1 MTRRSASDRK
11 ESSRSVIYARYS
23 THNQKDLSI
32 EQQVEQAQ
40 KLAAERGFSVVE
52 IYADRALTGKN
63 DKRPS
68 FQKML
73 KDAAAGLF
81 SYVVAWK
88 SNRIGRNMLEAM
100 LNEQRFRDLG
110 VRFVYVEEDFDDSAA
125 GRFAARS
132 MMNVNQFY
140 SENMAEDIKRG
151 MNSNASRCMV
161 ASGRL
166 PLGYKADADLR
177 WILDEDR
184 APVVLEIFERV
195 ADGDL
200 LSDIARDLNARGIK
214 TSSGADWGKSSFSVL
229 LRNER
234 YRGIYIYDEIR
245 VEGGIPR
252 IVPDELFYK
261 VQEVLKVKKSVR
273 GRHSPFGDYALTGKL
288 FCGLC
293 GSAMTGMS
301 GVSKSGAPFHYYVC
315 SKKRREHACDKKN
328 VRKDEIE
335 QLVADAIR
343 EHILTD
349 EIIDWIAY
357 KTMQHNKKVEKE
369 NHLGALEDQLA
380 ASRSAAANVMK
391 AIEAGIITPTTKSR
405 LCELEKECADLEHRI
420 AAARA
425 DVIVITRDQI
435 VETLQLYRA
444 GDFEDPAFRA
454 QLFDTFLTAV
464 YVFDDNLRIVFSF
477 CGDKNAREIP
487 FDADLPDD
495 PADALASVRTS
506 SPTRHQ
512 NGARRTPRLFEADGI
527 FVLLLPLSQRA

>member
-1 MTRRSASDRK
+1 MARRSPDRK
-11 ESSRSVIYARYS
+11 ENARSVIYARYS

-40 KLAAERGFSVVE
+40 KLAAERNFSVVE

-63 DKRPS
+63 DKRS
-68 FQKML
+68 AFQRML
-73 KDAAAGLF
+73 KDAASGLF

-110 VRFVYVEEDFDDSAA
+110 VRIVYVEEDFDDSAA

-140 SENMAEDIKRG
+140 SDSMAEDVKRG
-151 MNSNASRCMV
+151 MNSNAARCMV

-166 PLGYKADADLR
+166 PLGYKSGEDLR
-177 WILDEDR
+177 WILDEER
-184 APVVLEIFERV
+184 APVVREIFERV

-200 LSDIARDLNARGIK
+200 LADIARDLNARGIK
-214 TSSGADWGKSSFSVL
+214 TSSGAEWGKSSFSVL

-234 YRGIYIYDEIR
+234 YRGVYIYDEIR
-245 VEGGIPR
+245 VDNGIPR
-252 IVPDELFYK
+252 IVPDELFFK
-261 VQEVLKVKKSVR
+261 VQGVLRVKKNVR
-273 GRHSPFGDYALTGKL
+273 GRHAPFGDYALTGKL

-301 GVSKSGAPFHYYVC
+301 GVGKSGAPFHYYVC
-315 SKKRREHACDKKN
+315 AKKRREHACEKKN
-328 VRKDEIE
+328 VRRDEIE

-349 EIIDWIAY
+349 EIIDWIAD
-357 KTMQHNKKVEKE
+357 KTMQHNKKVEEE

-380 ASRSAAANVMK
+380 EARSGAANVLK

-405 LCELEKECADLEHRI
+405 LLELEKECADLEHRI
-420 AAARA
+420 AVARA

-464 YVFDDNLRIVFSF
+464 YVFDDHLRLVFSF

-487 FDADLPDD
+487 FDAALPED
-495 PADALASVRTS
+495 PSDAFARVRASS
-506 SPTRHQ
+506 STGHQ
-512 NGARRTPRLFEADGI
+512 SGARRTPRLYEADGV
-527 FVLLLPLSQRA
+527 FVLFLPLPQRA